1 MNENIF
7 KKLLISTSF
16 VFMVA
21 TGIFGVDEGEKHSH
35 QNIVMGSQAHDEK
48 AFVPDNLKAIED
60 FRQFYRQFGSGEI
73 SDAALAEH
81 HDVFIPF
88 AQHLLAT
95 IRSGNH
101 GPDIQKLGN
110 EVERY
115 LAENTISAV
124 WLVDTHFRYL
134 TLLNNGDMLPAEK
147 DVFFHVRYNKYLK
160 ALLEKDLS
168 GKPVVTDLYKWGLSL
183 GRKREHFYEPGTQV
197 FFSPISIHAMKKI
210 DKEIVKHLPSLILY
224 PALGEAVFP
233 VDLIL
238 NCWMD
243 RIHIMGMPTQ
253 NVQKV
258 HGETAS
264 PLGFAFHDLFHFKLD
279 QRDNSLLSYIY
290 SIVAEHVQVGGFAK
304 DIIPHI
310 VPLAVDK
317 YKLIMDALKKAHESI
332 GGDKA
337 ALAGEFT
344 AFHEALR
351 FPPELFSFSNP
362 AEVLQTMLKGSL
374 SYYEEFDSWE
384 SPDDIL
390 MTSPLTG
397 ETKMSDED
405 IREIAIHQALE
416 DPELASFASIH
427 NIYSVLD
434 EKGQSR
440 YVWDPEEQ
448 KAIRQ
453 EWLRKARVK
462 VKKSPQF
469 IDVTLK
475 FPHGEKKTYML
486 PTLVRKWNN
495 IDHSFELLKIASIE
509 MEKPKLTGSVQE
521 DRQIA
526 IDLLREVRSKLTG
539 LITVFGEK
547 AIASFGEGEG
557 SYTQEY
563 QAKFNDIEAR
573 AKEGLDLA
581 KAQN

>member
-1 MNENIF
+1 MSKNIF
-7 KKLLISTSF
+7 KKLLISTNF

-21 TGIFGVDEGEKHSH
+21 TGIFGMDEDEKQPH
-35 QNIVMGSQAHDEK
+35 QNIVMGSHAHDEK
-48 AFVPDNLKAIED
+48 AFVPDNLKAIEV
-60 FRQFYRQFGSGEI
+60 FRQFYRQFGSGET
-73 SDAALAEH
+73 SDAALAEQ

-95 IRSGNH
+95 IRSGNQ
-101 GPDIQKLGN
+101 GSDIQKLGN

-115 LAENTISAV
+115 LEEKTISAV
-124 WLVDTHFRYL
+124 WLVDAHFRYL
-134 TLLNNGDMLPAEK
+134 TLLNNGDMFAAEK
-147 DVFFHVRYNKYLK
+147 DIFFHVRYNKYLK
-160 ALLEKDLS
+160 ALLEKDLR

-183 GRKREHFYEPGTQV
+183 DRKGEYFYEPGTQV
-197 FFSPISIHAMKKI
+197 FSPHVSQKAMKKI
-210 DKEIVKHLPSLILY
+210 DKEIVKYLPSLILY

-253 NVQKV
+253 TVQKV

-264 PLGFAFHDLFHFKLD
+264 ALGFAFHDLFHFKLD
-279 QRDNSLLSYIY
+279 QRDSSLLSYIY
-290 SIVAEHVQVGGFAK
+290 SIVAQHVQEGGFAE

-310 VPLAVDK
+310 VPFAVEK
-317 YKLIMDALKKAHESI
+317 YKLIMDALRKAHESATE
-332 GGDKA
+332 DKE

-351 FPPELFSFSNP
+351 FPVELFSFSNP

-390 MTSPLTG
+390 VTSPLTG
-397 ETKMSDED
+397 ETMMSDEN
-405 IREIAIHQALE
+405 IREIAIHEALE
-416 DPELASFASIH
+416 DPELVSLALVH
-427 NIYSVLD
+427 NIYNVLD
-434 EKGQSR
+434 DKGQPR
-440 YVWDPEEQ
+440 YVLDPEEQ
-448 KAIRQ
+448 KTIRQ
-453 EWLRKARVK
+453 EWLRKARFE

-469 IDVTLK
+469 IDVIIKL
-475 FPHGEKKTYML
+475 PNGEKKTYML

-495 IDHSFELLKIASIE
+495 IDHSFDLLEIAGIK
-509 MEKPKLTGSVQE
+509 MEKPTLTGIPE
-521 DRQIA
+521 KDRKIAMDLLANVRSGLQDLMTAFGRKA
-526 IDLLREVRSKLTG
+526 ID
-539 LITVFGEK
+539 
-547 AIASFGEGEG
+547 SFGEGEG

-563 QAKFNDIEAR
+563 QTKFNDIEAR
-573 AKEGLDLA
+573 GKEILL